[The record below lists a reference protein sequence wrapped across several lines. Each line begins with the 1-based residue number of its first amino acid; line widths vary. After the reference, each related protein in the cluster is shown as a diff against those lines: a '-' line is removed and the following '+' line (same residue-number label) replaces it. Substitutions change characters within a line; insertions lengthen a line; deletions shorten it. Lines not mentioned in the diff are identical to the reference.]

1 MSENDK
7 RNIMIKKVE
16 ANEFTATDLRIALN
30 EVFPESTYGAIPVI
44 DQYDA
49 LETYLASD
57 DDTKAEAPVVLAA
70 YITHMQH
77 WRI

>member
-16 ANEFTATDLRIALN
+16 ANEFIASDLRIALS
-30 EVFPESTYGAIPVI
+30 ETVPESTSGAISVI
-44 DQYDA
+44 DQYNA

-70 YITHMQH
+70 YVTHMQH